1 MKRQYKPIGLGTL
14 SLILFFV
21 GIILSF
27 SWRGACLGDSVL
39 RSFGLKAW
47 SNVNTGS
54 HLTVFYVL
62 LILFIPSIALGF
74 LRQHKDF
81 GAKTG
86 LYLASAVTLF
96 IVFSTIIY
104 GI

>member
-1 MKRQYKPIGLGTL
+1 MNRQYTSIGFGTL
-14 SLILFFV
+14 SLVWFLA

-27 SWRGACLGDSVL
+27 SWKGVCLGDSVL
-39 RSFGLKAW
+39 SFLGLQAW
-47 SNVNTGS
+47 SNVNTGR

-62 LILFIPSIALGF
+62 LIFFIPSIALGF
-74 LRQHKDF
+74 VRQHKDF
-81 GAKTG
+81 GAKTA

-96 IVFSTIIY
+96 IVFSMFI